1 MCSSQVP
8 CNTQLG
14 RSTLALSRFF
24 FHQRP
29 LLARHPCSAEETAKD
44 PAKGMD
50 ITALIL
56 IAKDQVSRKK
66 KVYLSMVAKCMQYI
80 YNIMHYQYN
89 YSYYNNNYYY
99 VITDR

>member
-66 KVYLSMVAKCMQYI
+66 SLLIDGCQVYAIYI